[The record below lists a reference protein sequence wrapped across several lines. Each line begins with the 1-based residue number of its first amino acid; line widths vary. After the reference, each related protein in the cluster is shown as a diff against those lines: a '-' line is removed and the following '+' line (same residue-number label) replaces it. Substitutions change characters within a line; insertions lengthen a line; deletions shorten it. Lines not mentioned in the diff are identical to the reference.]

1 MNVLVSKKGKNE
13 LEFELQGE
21 THTLLNLLQKTLLKN
36 KRVEFAGY
44 RVPHR
49 LVDAAIFYLRTS
61 GNLEPVEALTEAAE
75 EIKDEAEEFKEKM
88 EKALD
93 AFERGES

>member
-1 MNVLVSKKGKNE
+1 MNVLISKKGKNE

-44 RVPHR
+44 RIPHR
-49 LVDAAIFYLRTS
+49 LVDAAVFYLKTT
-61 GNLEPVEALTEAAE
+61 GNLEPVEALSEAAE
-75 EIKDEAEEFKEKM
+75 EIKNEAEEFRRKM
-88 EKALD
+88 AKALD
-93 AFERGES
+93 AFERGKS